1 MKKRNVRLSEPPAP
15 SSRITN
21 TQGILMMVILLLV
34 IAFFGSLQYEQL
46 TGKLVYRDSWYG
58 GYSGYGG
65 GWFGFS
71 FSDIYAQHG
80 YIIDAALFLLIF
92 LGVGKGL
99 FTKHFAE
106 GGTAVYVGIGIFL
119 AFALLLWEERSGVY
133 LLEAFG
139 PLVVVLFA
147 LVLLAWAFRW
157 TKNAGMNAIPILC
170 IGYLVFYWGL
180 YGGTRSMYAQK
191 IADFLASISL
201 SEDLISFLG
210 HVALLV
216 LVGYIVWWLWKG
228 RHSNNQASSS
238 ESSSHH
244 H

>member
-1 MKKRNVRLSEPPAP
+1 MKKRNVRLSEPPTP
-15 SSRITN
+15 SSRITD
-21 TQGILMMVILLLV
+21 TQGILVVVLLLLI

-58 GYSGYGG
+58 GYSGTG

-119 AFALLLWEERSGVY
+119 AFALLLWEERSGIY
-133 LLEAFG
+133 LLESFG
-139 PLVVVLFA
+139 PLVVVLFV

-157 TKNAGMNAIPILC
+157 MKQAGMNAIPLIC
-170 IGYLVFYWGL
+170 IGYLVFYWGI
-180 YGGTRSMYAQK
+180 Y
-191 IADFLASISL
+191 
-201 SEDLISFLG
+201 
-210 HVALLV
+210 
-216 LVGYIVWWLWKG
+216 
-228 RHSNNQASSS
+228 
-238 ESSSHH
+238 
-244 H
+244 